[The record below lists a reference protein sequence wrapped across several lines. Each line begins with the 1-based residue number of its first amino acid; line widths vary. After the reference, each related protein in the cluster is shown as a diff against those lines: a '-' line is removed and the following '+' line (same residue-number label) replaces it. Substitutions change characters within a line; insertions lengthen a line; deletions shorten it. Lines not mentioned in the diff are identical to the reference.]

1 MTFKVIIRTD
11 VIYKDNSSPLCL
23 LFFHDGRKKS
33 VGLGVSVVRSCWDA
47 QAQKVTDDCPDKDD
61 IQFQITAKIKEY
73 EKKIKKLEALEIP
86 VTFEALFE
94 TIGKRMDCTV
104 GYYFRQI
111 IDRLEKVEK
120 YGSASK
126 HKVTLA
132 LMSQFRSVNMRF
144 DELDLTYLREFEIFL
159 SQKGNVN
166 NSCNYAAFQY
176 CLLYLIEI
184 LHQTTTFGHLRLRLF
199 ALYLI
204 EILHQTTTMSR
215 TIAPTSELYLIEIPH
230 QTTTQRLRTRSLL
243 GCILSKFHIKPQ
255 L

>member
-11 VIYKDNSSPLCL
+11 VIYKDNTSPLCL

-47 QAQKVTDDCPDKDD
+47 QAQKVTDDCPDRDD

-86 VTFEALFE
+86 VTFETLFE

-104 GYYFRQI
+104 GDYFRQI

-159 SQKGNVN
+159 RQRGNVN
-166 NSCNYAAFQY
+166 NSLATKFSVLKAVYNKAVSEGVFVPKSNPFQQFKVGS
-176 CLLYLIEI
+176 LW
-184 LHQTTTFGHLRLRLF
+184 TN
-199 ALYLI
+199 
-204 EILHQTTTMSR
+204 
-215 TIAPTSELYLIEIPH
+215 
-230 QTTTQRLRTRSLL
+230 TR
-243 GCILSKFHIKPQ
+243 K
-255 L
+255 

>member
-11 VIYKDNSSPLCL
+11 VIYKDNTSPLCL

-47 QAQKVTDDCPDKDD
+47 QAQKVTDDCPDRDD

-144 DELDLTYLREFEIFL
+144 DELDLTCLREFEIFL

-176 CLLYLIEI
+176 
-184 LHQTTTFGHLRLRLF
+184 
-199 ALYLI
+199 
-204 EILHQTTTMSR
+204 
-215 TIAPTSELYLIEIPH
+215 
-230 QTTTQRLRTRSLL
+230 
-243 GCILSKFHIKPQ
+243 
-255 L
+255 